1 MSSSTEVEIDDSL
14 YSRQRY
20 VLGDGAMEKMA
31 VSNVL
36 VSGLGGLGVE
46 LAKNVVLAG
55 VKSITLHDTRTA
67 SISDLGSQFYLREE
81 DIKKER
87 NRAEASCS
95 KLAEL
100 NPYVEVRVFTKPLE
114 ENLDFL
120 KEFQCV
126 VLTEASMK
134 QALVVDKFCRSQNP
148 PIKFIASDVLGLFS
162 YTFCDFGDEF
172 EVVDRTGEE
181 PKEFF
186 ISDISKAN
194 PGVLLTLDNQMHGL
208 EDGDKIEFKEIVG
221 MTALNGTTQTVK
233 VESPYAVSICDTS
246 SDEFQPYQYGGIAR
260 QVKTSRLNHF
270 DSLEDQL
277 KEPNILLVDLCKMEA
292 APQLHLAMR
301 ALDTFKDNH
310 GHLPNVRDSQ
320 NAEELVKI
328 AAKINEQQMKT
339 KVDKIDED
347 LLTVLSYSSRGL
359 LPPLAAAV
367 GGFVAQ
373 EVLKALTGK
382 FTPLKQWLYLDAIEL
397 AKETSDKSGNFLPK
411 NDRYDSL
418 RICVGEEL
426 LQKLKNVQLF
436 MVGCGAIGCEMLK
449 NYAMVGIGTGKEGKI
464 TITDN
469 DLIEKSNLNRQFL
482 FRPRDIQKSKSLT
495 ASKAI
500 LEINPDIEIDPH
512 QHKVAPETEEVIY
525 TDEFFRSKNIVV
537 NALDNVEARR
547 YVDSRCVTNQVPL
560 LESGTMGP
568 KGHIQCV
575 VPHLT
580 ESYSSQR
587 DPEDGD
593 VPYCTLKSFP
603 AVIDHTI
610 QWARNKFE
618 SCYSQKPQ
626 LYNKFWSSNKS
637 VSDLVQSLE
646 NGQKPDGIIVV
657 VKSLKSWPKNWRD
670 CVARARLQF
679 EKYYNHK
686 AKQLLHLFP
695 RDTRLSDGTLFWQS
709 PKRPPTAIE
718 FDVHNELHYSFLE
731 SASRLHANVHNI
743 HFTPEDL
750 TKEALI
756 QILRDVKV
764 PEFVPSNKTVEVEEN
779 QEKSTEKVEDEDV
792 LLEACKFLTNFLKS
806 QCFDKAMMAL
816 SPLEFEK
823 DDDSNGHIDY
833 IAACSN
839 LRATMYNIENAD
851 RFKTKKIAG
860 RIVPAIATTT
870 AAVSGLVTIELI
882 KVIKGSSFDDY
893 RNCFLNLALPVFVF
907 SQPAPAT
914 RTVIREGLSFT
925 LWDRWEVL
933 GKKTF
938 TLKDFIKHFKE
949 KYNFE
954 TTLVSVGVKVLYM
967 PILPGHMKRLKQTM
981 VKLVN
986 PAPESK
992 YVDLIVSFTE
1002 DGRSDEDDDLPA
1014 PPVRYYFG
1022 N

>member
-1 MSSSTEVEIDDSL
+1 MASTNEIEIDDSL

-36 VSGLGGLGVE
+36 VSGLGGLGME
-46 LAKNVVLAG
+46 IAKNVVLAG
-55 VKSITLHDTRTA
+55 VKSITLHDTRPATTF
-67 SISDLGSQFYLREE
+67 DLGSQFYLR
-81 DIKKER
+81 DDDVQCKK

-100 NPYVEVRVFTKPLE
+100 NPYVEVKVFTKPLE

-126 VLTEASMK
+126 VLTEASPKLLLM
-134 QALVVDKFCRSQNP
+134 VDGICRTQKP
-148 PIKFIASDVLGLFS
+148 PIKFISSDVFGLFS

-172 EVVDRTGEE
+172 EVVDPTGEE

-186 ISDISKAN
+186 IADISKAN

-221 MTALNGTTQTVK
+221 MTALNGTTQNVK
-233 VESPYAVSICDTS
+233 VVSPYAVSICDTS
-246 SDEFQPYQYGGIAR
+246 GEDFESYQYGGIAR
-260 QVKTSRLNHF
+260 QVKTSKIKKF
-270 DSLEDQL
+270 DSFESQL
-277 KEPNILLVDLCKMEA
+277 IDPDILIVDLCKIEA
-292 APQLHLAMR
+292 APQLHLAMWSLHSYQER
-301 ALDTFKDNH
+301 H
-310 GHLPNVRDSQ
+310 GRLPNVRNSQ
-320 NAEELVKI
+320 DAEELVKI
-328 AAKINEQQMKT
+328 ATEINEQQMKS
-339 KVDKIDED
+339 KVDKVDKELI
-347 LLTVLSYSSRGL
+347 TTLSYSCRGL

-382 FTPLKQWLYLDAIEL
+382 FTPLKQWLYLDATEL
-397 AKETSDKSGNFLPK
+397 AKETSDNADMFLPN
-411 NDRYDSL
+411 NDRYDAL
-418 RICVGEEL
+418 RICVGEQL
-426 LQKLKNVQLF
+426 LQKLKDVQLF

-449 NYAMVGIGTGKEGKI
+449 NYAMIGIGTGTKGKI

-500 LEINPDIEIDPH
+500 VEINSEIKIDPH
-512 QHKVAPETEEVIY
+512 QHKVSPETEEVIY
-525 TDEFFRSKNIVV
+525 TDEFFRCKNIIV
-537 NALDNVEARR
+537 NALDNVDARR
-547 YVDSRCVTNQVPL
+547 YVDSRCVTNKVPL

-587 DPEDGD
+587 DPEDHD

-603 AVIDHTI
+603 AVIEHTI

-626 LYNKFWSSNKS
+626 LYNKFWSTHNSAP
-637 VSDLVQSLE
+637 DLLQSLRSG
-646 NGQKPDGIIVV
+646 NKPDGIILVA
-657 VKSLKSWPKNWRD
+657 KTLRSWPKSWHD

-679 EKYYNHK
+679 ERYYNHK
-686 AKQLLHLFP
+686 AKQLLYAFP
-695 RDTRLSDGTLFWQS
+695 RDTKLSDGTLFWQS

-718 FDVHNELHYSFLE
+718 FDINNALHYSFLE
-731 SASRLHANVHNI
+731 SAARLHATVHSI
-743 HFTPEDL
+743 HFNSEDL
-750 TKEALI
+750 TKESLMK
-756 QILRDVKV
+756 ILRDVKV
-764 PEFVPSNKTVEVEEN
+764 PEFLPSDKTIDVDETE
-779 QEKSTEKVEDEDV
+779 QKSSEKVADEDV
-792 LLEACKFLTNFLKS
+792 LLKACEYLVEFLGS
-806 QCFDKAMMAL
+806 QNFDKTIL
-816 SPLEFEK
+816 SQSPLEFEK

-833 IAACSN
+833 ITACSN

-870 AAVSGLVTIELI
+870 AAVSGLVTVELI
-882 KVIKGSSFDDY
+882 KVIKGSHFDDY

-914 RTVIREGLSFT
+914 HTVIREGLSFT
-925 LWDRWEVL
+925 LWDRWEL
-933 GKKTF
+933 HGNKTF
-938 TLKDFIKHFKE
+938 TLKDFIKHFKD
-949 KYNFE
+949 KYSFE

-967 PILPGHMKRLKQTM
+967 PILPGHVKRLKQTM
-981 VKLVN
+981 LKLVN
-986 PAPESK
+986 PAAESK
-992 YVDLIVSFTE
+992 YVDLIVSFTD
-1002 DGRSDEDDDLPA
+1002 DGQSDEDDDLPA
-1014 PPVRYYFG
+1014 PPVRYYFH